1 MGTPIEIYRSGPPV
15 HFQNILI
22 ASGATISAALEF
34 SGNFG
39 SQLPCG
45 IQLPSN
51 IDSATSL
58 TYQVSYDGATYTNF
72 YDGSGTEYTTTVS
85 TSRSVL
91 LNPADFYGVRGIKV
105 RLGTSGSPVT
115 ATADRTLI
123 LGVRP

>member
-1 MGTPIEIYRSGPPV
+1 MAQLVEVYRSGPAV
-15 HFQNILI
+15 HFQNII
-22 ASGATISAALEF
+22 IPSGASISTALEF
-34 SGNFG
+34 SGNFA

-45 IQLPSN
+45 IQLPSA

-58 TYQVSYDGATYTNF
+58 TYQVSYDGVTYTNF
-72 YDGSGTEYTTTVS
+72 YDGTGTEYTTTVS

-91 LNPADFYGVRGIKV
+91 LNPADFYGVRCIKV
-105 RLGTSGSPVT
+105 RLGTSASPVT